1 MFPIPGCRRRGRGPR
16 NGEKTQAEAL
26 GPSHDQEGCGLPQDE
41 QSVINGL
48 RLRWTRHPR
57 GMTCRDAKLLQRT
70 AASPFEPADDS
81 PSLTVSSIRCLEIE
95 ARGAKLQA

>member
-41 QSVINGL
+41 QPVMNGL
-48 RLRWTRHPR
+48 RLR
-57 GMTCRDAKLLQRT
+57 
-70 AASPFEPADDS
+70 
-81 PSLTVSSIRCLEIE
+81 
-95 ARGAKLQA
+95 

>member
-16 NGEKTQAEAL
+16 NGERTQAEAL
-26 GPSHDQEGCGLPQDE
+26 GPSHDQEGCGLPQDG
-41 QSVINGL
+41 QSGINGL

-57 GMTCRDAKLLQRT
+57 GMTRRDAKYCSELLRG
-70 AASPFEPADDS
+70 PFEPTDDS

-95 ARGAKLQA
+95 APGAKLQA